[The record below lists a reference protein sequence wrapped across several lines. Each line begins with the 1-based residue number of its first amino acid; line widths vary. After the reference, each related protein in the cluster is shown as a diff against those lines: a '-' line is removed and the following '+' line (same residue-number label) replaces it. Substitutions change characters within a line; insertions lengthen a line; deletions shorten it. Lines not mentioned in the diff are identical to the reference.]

1 MKGNPSRGTADA
13 DLAGGGLVQKLST
26 QHSEWGNIMATPPT
40 TASTGRK
47 GAKLARMGTDAL
59 MLLAGASVLGL
70 AGALSKKRRQD

>member
-1 MKGNPSRGTADA
+1 
-13 DLAGGGLVQKLST
+13 
-26 QHSEWGNIMATPPT
+26 MATPPT